1 MAVDITL
8 DRLKSAVFK
17 LAELTRENRFV
28 LIGRATLA
36 ITAPEPFQEFARS
49 DDVDLWPEGNE
60 DAALD
65 LCIEQMG
72 EGSPFHI
79 ENGFYVERVGSW
91 TLLTQ
96 PKGWLERST
105 KLAFDGIE
113 IIALGLLDLAY
124 NKLEANR
131 QKDRD
136 FLRAA
141 FEAGFIDPR
150 EVEKFIHHHALN
162 DLVREKLAADLKS
175 LIDCH

>member
-8 DRLKSAVFK
+8 ELLKAAVIK
-17 LAELTRENRFV
+17 LAEITGENRFV

-36 ITAPEPFQEFARS
+36 ITAPSPFQEFARS
-49 DDVDLWPEGNE
+49 DDIDLWPEGNE

-65 LCIEQMG
+65 LSIEQMG

-96 PKGWLERST
+96 PMGWVERST
-105 KLAFDGIE
+105 QLEFDGIK
-113 IIALGLLDLAY
+113 IIALGILDLAY

-131 QKDRD
+131 QKDKD
-136 FLRAA
+136 FLCEA
-141 FEAGFIDPR
+141 FKIGLINVQEIKKFID
-150 EVEKFIHHHALN
+150 VHAPYN
-162 DLVREKLAADLKS
+162 LVREKLTDNLNA
-175 LIDCH
+175 LINLH

>member
-8 DRLKSAVFK
+8 DLLKAAVIK
-17 LAELTRENRFV
+17 LAELTGENRFV

-36 ITAPEPFQEFARS
+36 ITAPAPFQEFARS
-49 DDVDLWPEGNE
+49 DDIDLWPEGNE

-65 LCIEQMG
+65 LCIQQMG

-79 ENGFYVERVGSW
+79 ENGFYVERIGSW

-96 PKGWLERST
+96 PAGWVERST
-105 KLAFDGIE
+105 KLTFEGVE

-141 FEAGFIDPR
+141 FEAGLIDLL
-150 EVEKFIHHHALN
+150 ELKNFIHLHAPN
-162 DLVREKLAADLKS
+162 DFAREKLAGYLNN
-175 LIDCH
+175 LLG

>member
-8 DRLKSAVFK
+8 DRLKAAVIK
-17 LAELTRENRFV
+17 LAELTGENRFV

-36 ITAPEPFQEFARS
+36 ITAPAPFQEFARS
-49 DDVDLWPEGNE
+49 DDVDLWPAGNE

-65 LCIEQMG
+65 LCIQQMG
-72 EGSPFHI
+72 EASPFHI

-96 PKGWLERST
+96 PVGWLERST

-141 FEAGFIDPR
+141 FEVGLIDLL
-150 EVEKFIHHHALN
+150 ELKNFIHLHAPN
-162 DLVREKLAADLKS
+162 DFVREKLAAQIFFCKS
-175 LIDCH
+175 G

>member
-8 DRLKSAVFK
+8 DRLKTAVIK
-17 LAELTRENRFV
+17 LAELTGENRFV

-36 ITAPEPFQEFARS
+36 ITAPTPFQEFARS
-49 DDVDLWPEGNE
+49 DDIDLWPEGNE
-60 DAALD
+60 DASLD
-65 LCIEQMG
+65 LCIQQMG
-72 EGSPFHI
+72 EASPFHI
-79 ENGFYVERVGSW
+79 QNGFYVERVGSW

-96 PKGWLERST
+96 PVGWLERST

-141 FEAGFIDPR
+141 FEAGLIDLL
-150 EVEKFIHHHALN
+150 ELKKFIHLHAPN
-162 DLVREKLAADLKS
+162 DFVREKLAGYLNN
-175 LIDCH
+175 LLG

>member
-8 DRLKSAVFK
+8 DLLKAAVIK
-17 LAELTRENRFV
+17 LAELTGENRFI

-36 ITAPEPFQEFARS
+36 ITAPAPFQEFARS
-49 DDVDLWPEGNE
+49 DDIDLWPEGNE

-65 LCIEQMG
+65 LCIQQMG

-79 ENGFYVERVGSW
+79 ENGFYVERIGSW
-91 TLLTQ
+91 TLSTQ
-96 PKGWLERST
+96 PEGWVERSS
-105 KLAFDGIE
+105 KLTFEGVE

-141 FEAGFIDPR
+141 FEAGLIDLL
-150 EVEKFIHHHALN
+150 ELKNFIHLHAPN
-162 DLVREKLAADLKS
+162 DFVREKLAGYLNN
-175 LIDCH
+175 LLG

>member
-8 DRLKSAVFK
+8 DRLKAAVVK
-17 LAELTRENRFV
+17 LAELTGENRFV

-36 ITAPEPFQEFARS
+36 ITAPTPFQEFARS
-49 DDVDLWPEGNE
+49 DDIDVWPEGNE

-65 LCIEQMG
+65 LCIQQLG

-91 TLLTQ
+91 TLLTH
-96 PKGWLERST
+96 PLGWVERST
-105 KLAFDGIE
+105 KVTFEGVE

-136 FLRAA
+136 FLRSA
-141 FEAGFIDPR
+141 FEAGLIDLLELKNFID
-150 EVEKFIHHHALN
+150 FHAPN
-162 DLVREKLAADLKS
+162 DFVREKLADNLNNLLGS
-175 LIDCH
+175 H

>member
-8 DRLKSAVFK
+8 DLLKAAVIK
-17 LAELTRENRFV
+17 LAELTGENRFV

-36 ITAPEPFQEFARS
+36 ITAPAPFQEFARS
-49 DDVDLWPEGNE
+49 DDIDLWPEGNE

-65 LCIEQMG
+65 LCIQQMG

-79 ENGFYVERVGSW
+79 ENGFYVERIGSW

-96 PKGWLERST
+96 PEGWVERST
-105 KLAFDGIE
+105 KVTFEGVE

-131 QKDRD
+131 QKDKD

-141 FEAGFIDPR
+141 FEAGLVDIL
-150 EVEKFIHHHALN
+150 ELKNFIHLHAPN
-162 DLVREKLAADLKS
+162 DFVREKLAGYLNK
-175 LIDCH
+175 LLG

>member
-8 DRLKSAVFK
+8 DRLQAAVIK
-17 LAELTRENRFV
+17 LAELTGENRFI

-36 ITAPEPFQEFARS
+36 ITAPEPFQEFTRS

-65 LCIEQMG
+65 LCNEQMG

-91 TLLTQ
+91 SLLTQ
-96 PKGWLERST
+96 PEGWLERST

-136 FLRAA
+136 FLFAA
-141 FEAGFIDPR
+141 FEAGLLDIQQIR
-150 EVEKFIHHHALN
+150 NFIHLHAPN
-162 DLVREKLAADLKS
+162 NSVREKLTGNLNN
-175 LIDCH
+175 LID

>member
-8 DRLKSAVFK
+8 DLLKAAVIK
-17 LAELTRENRFV
+17 LAELTGENRFV

-36 ITAPEPFQEFARS
+36 ITAPAPFQEFARS
-49 DDVDLWPEGNE
+49 DDIDLWPEGNE

-65 LCIEQMG
+65 LCIQQMG

-79 ENGFYVERVGSW
+79 KNGFYVERIGSW

-96 PKGWLERST
+96 PAGWVERST
-105 KLAFDGIE
+105 KFTFEGVE

-141 FEAGFIDPR
+141 FEAGLIDLL
-150 EVEKFIHHHALN
+150 ELKNFIHLHAPN
-162 DLVREKLAADLKS
+162 DFAREKLAGYLNN
-175 LIDCH
+175 LLV

>member
-8 DRLKSAVFK
+8 DRLKTAVIK
-17 LAELTRENRFV
+17 LAELTGENRFV

-36 ITAPEPFQEFARS
+36 ITAPTPFQEFARS
-49 DDVDLWPEGNE
+49 DDIDLWPEGNE
-60 DAALD
+60 DASLD
-65 LCIEQMG
+65 LCIQQMG
-72 EGSPFHI
+72 EASPFHI
-79 ENGFYVERVGSW
+79 QNGFYVERVGSW

-96 PKGWLERST
+96 PVGWLERST

-136 FLRAA
+136 FLQAA
-141 FEAGFIDPR
+141 FEAGLIDVQEIINFIQ
-150 EVEKFIHHHALN
+150 VHAPN
-162 DLVREKLAADLKS
+162 DFVREKLNGNLS
-175 LIDCH
+175 YLLGLH